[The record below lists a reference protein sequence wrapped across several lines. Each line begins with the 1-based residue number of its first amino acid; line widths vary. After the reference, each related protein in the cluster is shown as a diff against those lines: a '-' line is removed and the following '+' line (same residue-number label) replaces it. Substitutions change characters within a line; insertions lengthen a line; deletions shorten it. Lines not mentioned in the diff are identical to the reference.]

1 MKNTKYGYEI
11 TSDLKGLDAL
21 YKRLQDLNQKEI
33 QYGYFEESRYTTE
46 DSRGESNLPVAALAW
61 WHENGLGSNL
71 LGPPVKTN
79 YPARP
84 FFTQSLKKAE
94 WMVKQSAP
102 AIYLAV
108 LKGTQ
113 EKNFVAIAKWLKESV
128 QDSIDEQDFTP
139 LSDRTIKDKGHSKIL
154 VESGTLRD
162 SVKAKIVNTDAY
174 GTRKSEVDIK

>member
-46 DSRGESNLPVAALAW
+46 DERGRNNTPVAQIAIL
-61 WHENGLGSNL
+61 HENGFSGEYGNI
-71 LGPPVKTN
+71 
-79 YPARP
+79 PARP